1 MNRKQQIMRPGEIT
15 IMMSAV
21 MVIALALCLGGA
33 AKAAGPTKEGV
44 VPLPS
49 DLFVGSPPANALGIG
64 EARKSAQE
72 GKPIAVRG
80 RIGGTAKP
88 IAYKYAMF
96 IMTDMSLPL
105 CKDGC
110 ADFCNV
116 PRKELLEKIATVQV
130 VDGTGRPIKSPIE
143 GINGVKPLAEIVVQ
157 GTVAKQDANMLLINA
172 QNIYVHNSAK

>member
-1 MNRKQQIMRPGEIT
+1 MNSKLRNMRPFEIT

-21 MVIALALCLGGA
+21 MVIVLALCLGSA
-33 AKAAGPTKEGV
+33 AKAAGPTKDGV
-44 VPLPS
+44 APLPS
-49 DLFVGSPPANALGIG
+49 NLFIGSPPPNALGIG

-72 GKPIAVRG
+72 GKPVAIRG

-88 IAYKYAMF
+88 IADKYAMF
-96 IMTDMSLPL
+96 LLTDMSLPL

-110 ADFCNV
+110 GDFCNV

-143 GINGVKPLAEIVVQ
+143 GVNGVKPLAEVVIQ
-157 GTVAKQDANMLLINA
+157 GTVAKLDANMMLINA
-172 QNIYVHNSAK
+172 QNIYVHRITQ